1 VERTGRL
8 APALLRNCH
17 GGPPFITTLGRSG
30 VERRL
35 NIGMS
40 IFDKGFLTILGC
52 SALLILVAI
61 PLAMRKIPRN
71 VAYGF
76 RTRAT
81 MVDDHIWFEANAYFG
96 RALIGSSLCGAFVAY
111 LIYVLQLFPPAVFLP
126 VSILVLVS
134 PSLVAAVATARYVRS
149 LGRSS

>member
-1 VERTGRL
+1 
-8 APALLRNCH
+8 
-17 GGPPFITTLGRSG
+17 LGRFG

-35 NIGMS
+35 RLSMS

-61 PLAMRKIPRN
+61 PLALRKVPRN

-81 MVDDHIWFEANAYFG
+81 MANDDIWFEANAHFG
-96 RALIGSSLCGAFVAY
+96 RGLIASSLCGTFLAY
-111 LIYVLQLFPPAVFLP
+111 VIYVLQLFPPAVFLP
-126 VSILVLVS
+126 VSILVLVV
-134 PSLVAAVATARYVRS
+134 PSLVAAIATARYVRS
-149 LGRSS
+149 LGSSS